1 MFIIFELENTIMLV
15 IIVLQIKML
24 PTPAKFHYIFN
35 LRDLSRIWQGM
46 INTECSVIKS
56 EKELLWLW
64 KHECSRVIADRS
76 VASIY
81 VSSLIITN
89 RNMNA
94 DVDLPVK
101 VIQITINCLYDFTYI
116 YDSMWIFNIQII
128 IRIINVKNCVIFSW
142 LNLNDIDKAICLY
155 ACIDCE
161 IVLIRFTNF
170 EDQAWFNK
178 TMSRVINEE
187 LSETHGAMVD
197 STHYFVDFMKWVTF
211 PMRPLFGLH
220 NLGVTSPWLSFC
232 SFLIFFFLPALL
244 DAFTSWEPR
253 CGKPKSS
260 VEEVIALPPPLF
272 FALTSFY
279 LFITLFLY

>member
-94 DVDLPVK
+94 DVD
-101 VIQITINCLYDFTYI
+101 I
-116 YDSMWIFNIQII
+116 
-128 IRIINVKNCVIFSW
+128 
-142 LNLNDIDKAICLY
+142 A
-155 ACIDCE
+155 
-161 IVLIRFTNF
+161 
-170 EDQAWFNK
+170 
-178 TMSRVINEE
+178 
-187 LSETHGAMVD
+187 SESYSD
-197 STHYFVDFMKWVTF
+197 
-211 PMRPLFGLH
+211 H
-220 NLGVTSPWLSFC
+220 N
-232 SFLIFFFLPALL
+232 
-244 DAFTSWEPR
+244 
-253 CGKPKSS
+253 
-260 VEEVIALPPPLF
+260 
-272 FALTSFY
+272 
-279 LFITLFLY
+279 